1 MRKRAPAVF
10 SVGLRRRSIVFV
22 PGASG
27 GVTAGNQSDR
37 KEGTQWFPFCQ
48 TVGPLLMITK

>member
-22 PGASG
+22 PGESG
-27 GVTAGNQSDR
+27 GGTAGSQSDR

-48 TVGPLLMITK
+48 TVGPLLVVPK